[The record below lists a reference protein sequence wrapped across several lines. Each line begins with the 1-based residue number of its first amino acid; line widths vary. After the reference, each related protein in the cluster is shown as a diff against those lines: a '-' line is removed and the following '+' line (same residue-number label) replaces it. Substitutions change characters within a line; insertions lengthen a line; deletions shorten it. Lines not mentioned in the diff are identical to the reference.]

1 MKKGLERV
9 VQRKVLRVS
18 RGYQKGDCEF
28 AVFWDLV
35 PCGLTEGYW
44 RFRRTCCTHVSE
56 PWWWGQS
63 IPLKWQCVWPRVHC
77 FTSQKT
83 VICFW

>member
-1 MKKGLERV
+1 MAKLTTCDVIKRLLEMKKGLERV

-35 PCGLTEGYW
+35 PCGLTEGY
-44 RFRRTCCTHVSE
+44 
-56 PWWWGQS
+56 
-63 IPLKWQCVWPRVHC
+63 
-77 FTSQKT
+77 
-83 VICFW
+83 